1 MTLQHDL
8 ERAQR
13 EEARWRVLATLNAG
27 RPQAVAETLVLR
39 VLTDIRLP
47 MTPTQLRSELK
58 YLEARKLIQI
68 DRNTPN
74 LWLCE
79 LTHLGTDVVEYTV
92 PCNAGIA
99 RPER

>member
-1 MTLQHDL
+1 MSLHNEL

-13 EEARWRVLATLNAG
+13 EEARWRVLAVLNAG
-27 RPQAVAETLVLR
+27 RPQAVAETLILR

-47 MTPTQLRSELK
+47 MTPAQLRSEMQ
-58 YLEARKLIQI
+58 YLEQRKLISI
-68 DRNTPN
+68 DRSNAT

-92 PCNAGIA
+92 PCNPGIA